1 MWRFLSVCAVLL
13 FSAGAAN
20 AQAFL
25 GSGSTFCYP
34 VLTAWAAAY
43 EKATGVQLTYQ
54 PIGSAAGITEI
65 RHEVVDFAI
74 SEAPLDDATLLRDGL
89 TQFPLVLG
97 AVVPVVNLDGI
108 APGRLRLT
116 GPVLADIFLGK
127 IRKWN
132 DPAVVALNPGLN
144 LPDQTIMVVHRSDGS
159 GTTFIW
165 SEYLSSVS
173 NEWKIKVGN
182 ATSLSWPTGFGGKG
196 NGGVAE
202 KIVRLSG
209 SIGYID
215 YTYAMRRHLSYA
227 VLRNQA
233 GNFVAPN
240 PHSMAAATEGLD
252 WRKNQNFNVIL
263 NNAPQSD
270 AYPIMA
276 ISFAILRKYPHDIG
290 RTHELLKFFSWI
302 YENGRNTASTEQYL
316 PLPPLLVQQ
325 IKDYWLA
332 EKIQTGMI
340 SHVVAA
346 AP

>member
-1 MWRFLSVCAVLL
+1 
-13 FSAGAAN
+13 
-20 AQAFL
+20 
-25 GSGSTFCYP
+25 
-34 VLTAWAAAY
+34 
-43 EKATGVQLTYQ
+43 
-54 PIGSAAGITEI
+54 
-65 RHEVVDFAI
+65 
-74 SEAPLDDATLLRDGL
+74 
-89 TQFPLVLG
+89 LVLG

-132 DPAVVALNPGLN
+132 DPAIIALNPGLN

-165 SEYLSSVS
+165 SEYLSRIS
-173 NEWKIKVGN
+173 NEWKIKVGSS
-182 ATSLSWPTGFGGKG
+182 TLLSWPTGFAGKG
-196 NGGVAE
+196 NSGVAE

-240 PHSMAAATEGLD
+240 PHSMTAATEGVD
-252 WRKNQNFNVIL
+252 WRKNQSFNVVL

-276 ISFAILRKYPHDIG
+276 ISFAILRKYPPDIG
-290 RTHELLKFFSWI
+290 RTHALLKFFSWI
-302 YENGRNTASTEQYL
+302 YESGRNTASTEQYL

-332 EKIQTGMI
+332 EKIQSGMI